1 MTKKIIAI
9 SCVLVMLVL
18 AITACQKKPK
28 TTEINGQE
36 YVLVTDAEGNT
47 MLSSDGLIRAYVLD
61 EKGYP
66 VTNTDGSYAE
76 KLVTVASEELI
87 IDKTISTSEYALTMP
102 KGWIPNDAGYFSK
115 VGTDDKCVIKMG
127 YADALEEISFGEYV
141 QNAISQ
147 NELILAEYKKQ
158 NADNDATMNTQTI
171 SLAGGSVTGTACI
184 YKIVDANGKVIHYAV
199 MIYYPYNEQAYY
211 INYACPDGVGYDE
224 EFDFIG
230 YIEQN
235 YVIK

>member
-9 SCVLVMLVL
+9 SCVLVMLVI
-18 AITACQKKPK
+18 AITACRKKPE

-76 KLVTVASEELI
+76 KLVTVVEDEI
-87 IDKTISTSEYALTMP
+87 VGDKSVSTSEYSLTMP
-102 KGWIPNDAGYFSK
+102 KGWETDNAGVFTK
-115 VGTDDKCVIKMG
+115 IGTDSQCTIRMG
-127 YADALEEISFGEYV
+127 FSDALEEISFAEYV
-141 QNAISQ
+141 QNNISQ
-147 NELILAEYKKQ
+147 NELFISTFKQEHPEYT
-158 NADNDATMNTQTI
+158 ATMDTKGVNFADGKTI
-171 SLAGGSVTGTACI
+171 GNANI
-184 YKIVDANGKVIHYAV
+184 YKIADADGKVVHYAV
-199 MIYYPYNEQAYY
+199 MIYYPYNGQAYY
-211 INYACPDGVGYDE
+211 INYACANGTGYDE
-224 EFDFIG
+224 EFDFVS